1 MRLIDYRSAAVKTAV
16 VVLGGLSLSACATR
30 GYVDE
35 QIALVNGRLDTHE
48 SRMGQVEG
56 RVQDAISRAD
66 AAQAAANAAGTEA
79 RTAGQRIDQFGAR
92 MDAMQT
98 QSQGR
103 TPRG

>member
-1 MRLIDYRSAAVKTAV
+1 MRLIDYRGAAVKTAV

-35 QIALVNGRLDTHE
+35 QIAAVN
-48 SRMGQVEG
+48 SRMDAHETRIGQVEG

-79 RTAGQRIDQFGAR
+79 RTGSQRIDQLNGRFDSMEAQAR
-92 MDAMQT
+92 A
-98 QSQGR
+98 R